1 MRTFGWCSKTTTSAA
16 VANAAV
22 ASANAAV
29 GLGMGHLTLK
39 AVEAR
44 SVVTNNEFA
53 QNMVWF
59 GWHGTKG
66 CQRTTREKEIDQLIV
81 LVSFP
86 DEPLSLSSSH
96 GDDPNSR
103 ATYLSHR
110 F

>member
-1 MRTFGWCSKTTTSAA
+1 MRTFGWCSKTTTSA
-16 VANAAV
+16 VASAAV
-22 ASANAAV
+22 ASGMSAVASAAV

-96 GDDPNSR
+96 GDDPNS
-103 ATYLSHR
+103 
-110 F
+110 